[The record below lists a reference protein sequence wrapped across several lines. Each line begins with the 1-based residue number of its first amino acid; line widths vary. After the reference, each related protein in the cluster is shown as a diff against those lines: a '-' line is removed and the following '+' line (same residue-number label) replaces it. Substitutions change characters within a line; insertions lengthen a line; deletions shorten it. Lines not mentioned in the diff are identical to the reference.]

1 MRTGEDKWHL
11 FFEESTEEEKG
22 KRRERDDEGW
32 AVNDTLRPS
41 VSLSPLWSHAYM
53 TSSREGRM
61 AMLGVEVSEDNL
73 CV

>member
-1 MRTGEDKWHL
+1 MALVFRGIDRGGKGE
-11 FFEESTEEEKG
+11 
-22 KRRERDDEGW
+22 RRERDDEGW

-61 AMLGVEVSEDNL
+61 AMLGVEV
-73 CV
+73 VK